1 MNRELMQ
8 QHLLDAIGSVVP
20 LRGGAYVAG
29 PLATGRRYYELVA
42 SGREHIASTIR
53 EENEQK
59 MKSFVTS
66 LRNRLAYPVIDP
78 GLIKIQDWTA
88 AEIGDFYLK
97 VIEHFA
103 KEIWF
108 MDEWQYSRGAT
119 KEFQFAIANQV
130 SCLDAQGFI
139 ISGERGLEMISDV
152 ATHLTQLGIDSS
164 RFVDRISNIRLAISS
179 GGTLR

>member
-1 MNRELMQ
+1 VGPGRCP
-8 QHLLDAIGSVVP
+8 DATDFQIQIICGCCWACGLVGNASSRCP
-20 LRGGAYVAG
+20 QIHR
-29 PLATGRRYYELVA
+29 LARAEDCVA

-59 MKSFVTS
+59 MKSLVTS

-108 MDEWQYSRGAT
+108 M
-119 KEFQFAIANQV
+119 
-130 SCLDAQGFI
+130 
-139 ISGERGLEMISDV
+139 SGNIVVVQRRNF
-152 ATHLTQLGIDSS
+152 SS
-164 RFVDRISNIRLAISS
+164 PSQIRYPVWIHHF
-179 GGTLR
+179 R